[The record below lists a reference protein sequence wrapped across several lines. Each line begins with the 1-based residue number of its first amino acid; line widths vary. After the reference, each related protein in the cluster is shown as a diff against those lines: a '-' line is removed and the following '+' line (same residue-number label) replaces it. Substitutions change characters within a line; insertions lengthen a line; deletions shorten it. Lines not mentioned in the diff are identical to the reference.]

1 MARRGSGEKVYL
13 VNCHRNSRAFVG
25 FAVML
30 AEWLRELEERSGHS
44 LARKRAPKLNR
55 PAIWYIQ

>member
-1 MARRGSGEKVYL
+1 
-13 VNCHRNSRAFVG
+13 VG